1 MTTRTKSMRRSP
13 VESDEP
19 GGFRIKPNGEV
30 EVISA
35 AEAYALVVRALREAM
50 VNAGFRI
57 KSCDRTLH

>member
-1 MTTRTKSMRRSP
+1 MRRSP

-35 AEAYALVVRALREAM
+35 AEAHALVVRAFREAM

-57 KSCDRTLH
+57 KSRDRTLH